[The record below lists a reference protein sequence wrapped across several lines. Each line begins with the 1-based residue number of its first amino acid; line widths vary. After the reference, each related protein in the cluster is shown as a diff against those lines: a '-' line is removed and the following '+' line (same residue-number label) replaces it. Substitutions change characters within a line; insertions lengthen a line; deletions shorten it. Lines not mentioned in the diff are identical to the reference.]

1 MRHGIVLCL
10 ALLGVG
16 ACGAGLRTF
25 HEQGLSF
32 RYPGDLETGDA
43 VGAHPTGQVLGVV
56 GAGANDYI
64 AARGRPGTLPLA
76 RVRASL
82 PSVLTGVTPAT
93 MRTERRSGLEMLT
106 AVQRP
111 DARTEAR
118 LWFFN
123 GAGRTWEIECRSTQ
137 SRRDEIRSACG
148 RALDSIRIG

>member
-1 MRHGIVLCL
+1 
-10 ALLGVG
+10 
-16 ACGAGLRTF
+16 
-25 HEQGLSF
+25 
-32 RYPGDLETGDA
+32 
-43 VGAHPTGQVLGVV
+43 
-56 GAGANDYI
+56 
-64 AARGRPGTLPLA
+64 
-76 RVRASL
+76 
-82 PSVLTGVTPAT
+82 